1 MRVLVSG
8 ASRGIGLEITR
19 ALAEQGHSVLALT
32 RSGVPVL
39 PEIPQVQTLFA
50 DISDIATDYAALA
63 EECSRTGSFDAV
75 VNNAGALL
83 NAPFDTM
90 DATSIQYLFEANV
103 FGPMRLL
110 KALKPHLNRPA
121 HILNIGS
128 MGGVQGSAKFPG
140 LAWYS
145 AGKGALAVLIECL
158 AEEWKE
164 EQIRVNCLA
173 LGAVQTEML
182 QAAFPGYNAPLTA
195 AEMGS
200 FIADFVQNGARFF
213 NGKILPVSVSTP

>member
-1 MRVLVSG
+1 MRILVSG

-19 ALAEQGHSVLALT
+19 ALAAGGHSVVALT
-32 RSGVPVL
+32 RSGGPVL
-39 PEIPQVQTLFA
+39 PGDPLVQTVFA
-50 DISDIATDYAALA
+50 DISDPAADYAALA
-63 EECSRTGSFDAV
+63 AECTREGGLDAV

-83 NAPFDTM
+83 NAPFETM
-90 DATSIQYLFEANV
+90 EGEAAQYLFEANV

-110 KALKPHLNRPA
+110 RALKPGLNTPA
-121 HILNIGS
+121 HVLNIGS

-145 AGKGALAVLIECL
+145 ACKGALTILTECL
-158 AEEWKE
+158 AEEWKDE
-164 EQIRVNCLA
+164 HIRVNCLA

-182 QAAFPGYNAPLTA
+182 KTAFPGYSAPLTA
-195 AEMGS
+195 AEMGG

-213 NGKILPVSVSTP
+213 NGKIIPVSVSTP

>member
-8 ASRGIGLEITR
+8 ASRGIGLEIVR
-19 ALAEQGHSVLALT
+19 ALAAEGHKVLALT
-32 RSGVPVL
+32 RSGSPVL
-39 PEIPQVQTLFA
+39 PENPQVQTLFA
-50 DISDIATDYAALA
+50 DISDPATDYAALA
-63 EECSRTGSFDAV
+63 GECVRNGGLDAV

-90 DATSIQYLFEANV
+90 ETEAVQYLFEANV

-110 KALKPHLNRPA
+110 RALKPVLNTPA

-145 AGKGALAVLIECL
+145 AGKGALAILTECL
-158 AEEWKE
+158 AEEWKNDS
-164 EQIRVNCLA
+164 IRVNCLA

-182 QAAFPGYNAPLTA
+182 QAAFPGYNAPLSA